1 MTPAPTQRRATN
13 PIVILLGILV
23 LATALTWVIGSGFY
37 EREGRLVI
45 PGSYEPLEK
54 ARSLV
59 GIVLPSEA
67 AGEGRVAA
75 VSLTQSLLAI
85 PAGLERAANL
95 IFMVLLIGGMFGILD
110 RAGVV
115 ENGINRLLGAARGNV
130 GILVIVLMTIFSA
143 GSAFLG
149 LASEYLIVIPV
160 MTAMATRIG
169 LPSIVGFAIVTIA
182 VKIGYLASVTNPI
195 PLTIAQPLLGVPIF
209 SGAPLRL
216 GFYAVFLT
224 AGIAFMLYR
233 LRKLKPETRV
243 DLEAH
248 SAPPL
253 SLHEGAMLAILVTGI
268 GVILAGSTRWGWS
281 HHELST
287 CYIAMSLALA
297 AASGTSASAN
307 ADAFVSGMKKVLLA
321 SALIG
326 VAMAVTIVL
335 EEGRIL
341 DTIVHAL
348 NGAVGEHG
356 PYATAVSMFGS
367 QLALDFLIPS
377 TSGQAAVTMPIM
389 GPVAQLAGVGPQTTI
404 SAFLFGNGITNMLTP
419 TSGTLLAYLAAG
431 RINWID
437 WAKFILPLWAAFIF
451 IACVLLAVAVLL
463 GA

>member
-1 MTPAPTQRRATN
+1 MSEPAKRSPTN
-13 PIVILLGILV
+13 PIIILMGILL
-23 LATALTWVIGSGFY
+23 LATALTWLVGSGSY

-45 PGSYEPLEK
+45 PDSFETLDK
-54 ARSLV
+54 DRSLT
-59 GIVLPSEA
+59 GLL
-67 AGEGRVAA
+67 VAPEDIA
-75 VSLTQSLLAI
+75 LDNTAPVSLTQMLLAI
-85 PAGLERAANL
+85 PAGLERGANL

-110 RAGVV
+110 KAGVV
-115 ENGINRLLGAARGNV
+115 ENGINRLLRMTHGNISV
-130 GILVIVLMTIFSA
+130 LVVVLMTIFSA

-169 LPSIVGFAIVTIA
+169 LPPIVGFAIVTIA
-182 VKIGYLASVTNPI
+182 VKVGYLASVTNPI
-195 PLTIAQPLLGVPIF
+195 PLTIAQPLVGVPVF
-209 SGAPLRL
+209 SGAGLRL
-216 GFYAVFLT
+216 GFYAVFLL
-224 AGIAFMLYR
+224 AAIAFMLWR
-233 LRKLKPETRV
+233 VRKLKPDTQV
-243 DLEAH
+243 KLDVH
-248 SAPPL
+248 TAPKMTL
-253 SLHEGAMLAILVTGI
+253 REGGMIAALVIGIAVILV
-268 GVILAGSTRWGWS
+268 GSTRWGWS

-287 CYIAMSLALA
+287 AYIAISLVLA
-297 AASGTSASAN
+297 IASGAAPSVN

-348 NGAVGEHG
+348 NAAVGSHG
-356 PYATAVSMFGS
+356 AYVTSVSMFGS

-389 GPVAQLAGVGPQTTI
+389 GPVAQLAGVGPQTTV

-431 RINWID
+431 RINWVD
-437 WAKFILPLWAAFIF
+437 WARFVLPLWAVFIV
-451 IACVLLAVAVLL
+451 IACLLL
-463 GA
+463 GVSVSLGA